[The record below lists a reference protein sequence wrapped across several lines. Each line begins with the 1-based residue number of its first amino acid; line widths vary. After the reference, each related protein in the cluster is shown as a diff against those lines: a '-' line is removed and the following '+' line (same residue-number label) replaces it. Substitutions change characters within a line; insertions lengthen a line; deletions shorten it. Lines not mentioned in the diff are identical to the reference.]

1 MNVFF
6 HGWTAVFI
14 LVKNRESPLTALSFL
29 CRVFELNPQIKKMM
43 PEFMTADPIAELNSS
58 RKLFGHSK
66 TLMKCLENAV
76 TSLDDNESFVAYL
89 VELGRRH
96 QVRPLKAQYLEV
108 SNVRITRI
116 STHCLSLYKQWPP
129 LPKPTPSN
137 FGILLGNLYCHHL
150 LSTLWEKF
158 RSIT

>member
-1 MNVFF
+1 MINILNLRILITWRFVCYATYIFKSGIKTVTIF
-6 HGWTAVFI
+6 WKLYMKCVLF
-14 LVKNRESPLTALSFL
+14 LVKLRWPKNKTLHHFLFL

-76 TSLDDNESFVAYL
+76 TSLDDNEGFVAYL

-116 STHCLSLYKQWPP
+116 STHCLSL
-129 LPKPTPSN
+129 
-137 FGILLGNLYCHHL
+137 
-150 LSTLWEKF
+150 
-158 RSIT
+158 